1 MELIVVVLAIVGVAF
16 WRQTRTLK
24 IVAGILAIVF
34 GAYWISL
41 FPTVWIYIA
50 SGVAYAV
57 IGLYLL
63 LTSGSRE

>member
-1 MELIVVVLAIVGVAF
+1 MELIIVVLAIVVLAF

-24 IVAGILAIVF
+24 IVAGILMMVF

-57 IGLYLL
+57 VGLYLL
-63 LTSGSRE
+63 LTSGSND

>member
-1 MELIVVVLAIVGVAF
+1 MELIIVVLAIVGVAF

-41 FPTVWIYIA
+41 FPTVWI
-50 SGVAYAV
+50 
-57 IGLYLL
+57 
-63 LTSGSRE
+63 